1 MRRAILLGLLQGPT
15 EMAPVSSSAHT
26 ALLQRLPAGS
36 APDPSFAKSFEIALH
51 AGTAAALAL
60 QMGGRL
66 RRSFQRTCADPSGHS
81 AARPST
87 HSAAHPATRP
97 PARAAE
103 WVPARRLAARWAPAR
118 GLTARWVPAR
128 RLAARWAPARRLT
141 ARWVPARRLAVL
153 GLTALPPAL
162 AGYLLQRPIERR
174 GSGARPIALGLTG
187 GALAMWAA
195 DRRDGRRGIEQAGA
209 ADALAIGTA
218 QAIALMPGVSRRG
231 ATLTAARLRGFSRTD
246 ADELSWLAAV
256 PVILGA
262 CTLKSVRLAGERA
275 LTRDQQAALLAGAGA
290 SFASTLLS
298 ARLQARLRLGEMPLA
313 PFSVY
318 RVLLALWMLAA
329 WPDEGGM
336 GKEG

>member
-26 ALLQRLPAGS
+26 ALLQRLSRGS
-36 APDPSFAKSFEIALH
+36 APDPSFAKSFEVALH

-60 QMGGRL
+60 QMGARL
-66 RRSFQRTCADPSGHS
+66 RASFRRTCADTS
-81 AARPST
+81 
-87 HSAAHPATRP
+87 AHPP
-97 PARAAE
+97 
-103 WVPARRLAARWAPAR
+103 RWALVSA
-118 GLTARWVPAR
+118 
-128 RLAARWAPARRLT
+128 
-141 ARWVPARRLAVL
+141 PARRLAVL

-174 GSGARPIALGLTG
+174 GSGARPIALGLAG

-209 ADALAIGTA
+209 ADALAIGAA
-218 QAIALMPGVSRRG
+218 QALALMPGVSRRG
-231 ATLTAARLRGFSRTD
+231 ATLTAARLRGFSRAE
-246 ADELSWLAAV
+246 ADELSWLAAA

-262 CTLKSVRLAGERA
+262 CALKGARLARERGLTGEQR
-275 LTRDQQAALLAGAGA
+275 AALVAGAGA
-290 SFASTLLS
+290 SFASTLIS

-329 WPDEGGM
+329 WPDERGM